1 MLYSKIQFSTIL
13 LITQIFMA
21 HSLCASELDN
31 ASLWLPKFYESH
43 FSSLKSAASTIKE
56 TEKCHRLLSGKLL
69 EGKSNP
75 DHLVF
80 TFRCRT
86 IERYS
91 FSVEFDNNT
100 QQIIDPYDP
109 FARIEEEERL
119 RVEEQL
125 RLLKEQARLLKEQ
138 ALLLKE
144 QERLQKEQERL
155 QKELDKKQQEEANC
169 QKAMNK
175 RIDEFKAPKII
186 KDSLSGPIAKD
197 NMIIYGLF
205 FDSKSSKNKTLFYK
219 VECKILADNDYQL
232 KVKPRAKAMASEIK
246 LK

>member
-1 MLYSKIQFSTIL
+1 
-13 LITQIFMA
+13 MA

-31 ASLWLPKFYESH
+31 ASLWLPRVYESH
-43 FSSLKSAASTIKE
+43 FSSLKSAASAVKE

-109 FARIEEEERL
+109 FARLEEEERL
-119 RVEEQL
+119 RVEEQA

-138 ALLLKE
+138 
-144 QERLQKEQERL
+144 ERL
-155 QKELDKKQQEEANC
+155 QKELDKNQQEEANC

-175 RIDEFKAPKII
+175 RIDEFKEPKII

-232 KVKPRAKAMASEIK
+232 KVKPREKAMTSKIK

>member
-1 MLYSKIQFSTIL
+1 
-13 LITQIFMA
+13 MA

-31 ASLWLPKFYESH
+31 ASLWLPKVYESH
-43 FSSLKSAASTIKE
+43 FSSLKSAASAIKE

-109 FARIEEEERL
+109 FARLEEEERL
-119 RVEEQL
+119 RLEEQA
-125 RLLKEQARLLKEQ
+125 RLLKEQARLL
-138 ALLLKE
+138 
-144 QERLQKEQERL
+144 KEQERL
-155 QKELDKKQQEEANC
+155 QKELDKKQQEETNC

-175 RIDEFKAPKII
+175 RIDEFKEPKII

-232 KVKPRAKAMASEIK
+232 KVKPRAKAMTSKVK

>member
-1 MLYSKIQFSTIL
+1 
-13 LITQIFMA
+13 MA

-31 ASLWLPKFYESH
+31 ASLWLPRVYESH
-43 FSSLKSAASTIKE
+43 FSSLKSAASAVKE

-109 FARIEEEERL
+109 FARLEEEERL
-119 RVEEQL
+119 RVEEQA
-125 RLLKEQARLLKEQ
+125 RLLKEQARLL
-138 ALLLKE
+138 
-144 QERLQKEQERL
+144 KEQERL

-175 RIDEFKAPKII
+175 RIDEFKEPKII

-232 KVKPRAKAMASEIK
+232 KVKPREKAMTSKIK

>member
-1 MLYSKIQFSTIL
+1 M
-13 LITQIFMA
+13 FMA
-21 HSLCASELDN
+21 HSLDASELDN
-31 ASLWLPKFYESH
+31 ASLWLPKAYESH
-43 FSSLKSAASTIKE
+43 SAALKSAASVIKE

-109 FARIEEEERL
+109 FARKEEQERL
-119 RVEEQL
+119 LIE
-125 RLLKEQARLLKEQ
+125 EQARLLKE
-138 ALLLKE
+138 
-144 QERLQKEQERL
+144 QKEQERL
-155 QKELDKKQQEEANC
+155 QKELDRQQQEKANC

-175 RIDEFKAPKII
+175 RIDEFKEPKII
-186 KDSLSGPIAKD
+186 KNSLSGPITKN

-205 FDSKSSKNKTLFYK
+205 FDSNSSKNQTLFYK
-219 VECKILADNDYQL
+219 IECKILADDDYQL
-232 KVKPRAKAMASEIK
+232 KVKPRAKAMTSK
-246 LK
+246 VK